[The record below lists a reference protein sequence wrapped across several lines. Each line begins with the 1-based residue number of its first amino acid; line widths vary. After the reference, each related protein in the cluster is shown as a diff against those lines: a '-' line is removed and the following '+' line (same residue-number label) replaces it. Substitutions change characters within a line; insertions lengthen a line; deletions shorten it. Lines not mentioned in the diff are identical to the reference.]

1 MSRLSS
7 RLARVEGRLSPLGT
21 EPRGAYEIH
30 YLNAWPDCKGTGGIQ
45 RCEEHAPTCGVMA
58 SPTRAPGRQ
67 VLILRGGPWPG
78 LD

>member
-1 MSRLSS
+1 MSSLSRRLSK
-7 RLARVEGRLSPLGT
+7 VELRMQ
-21 EPRGAYEIH
+21 PRAAHGAYEIH
-30 YLNAWPDCKGTGGIQ
+30 YLEAWPDCKGTGGIQ